1 MKNTVIVVCSILF
14 GAFTLLL
21 IMLMGGK
28 TNRKMEIKNDLPI
41 VVEDAVDNLLLAKH
55 YSIADRNEFL
65 ADVVS
70 ELSCL
75 LDNDCDIMIEVTG
88 ADAEKGLLSVRIT
101 AGYTQP
107 DGTEKEIVC
116 DKTVI
121 LNKSASDG

>member
-1 MKNTVIVVCSILF
+1 MKNTIIIICSIIL
-14 GAFTLLL
+14 GAFALLL
-21 IMLMGGK
+21 VMLMGGK
-28 TNRKMEIKNDLPI
+28 INRKMELKNDLPI
-41 VVEDAVDNLLLAKH
+41 VVEQAVDNLLLTKH
-55 YSIADRNEFL
+55 YGIAGRNEFL
-65 ADVVS
+65 SDVVS

-75 LDNDCDIMIEVTG
+75 LDNDCDIMIKVTG
-88 ADAEKGLLSVRIT
+88 ADTEKGLLSVRIT

>member
-1 MKNTVIVVCSILF
+1 MKNTIITICSIILGVF
-14 GAFTLLL
+14 ALLL
-21 IMLMGGK
+21 VMLMGGK
-28 TNRKMEIKNDLPI
+28 INRKMEIYNNLPI
-41 VVEDAVDNLLLAKH
+41 VVEQAVDNVLLTKH
-55 YSIADRNEFL
+55 YSIAGRNEFL

-70 ELSCL
+70 ELSYL
-75 LDNDCDIMIEVTG
+75 LDNDCDIMIKVTG

-121 LNKSASDG
+121 LNKSVSDG